1 MDKLKITVFADPVC
15 TWCWGTAP
23 IMRAIEYRY
32 GRGVQ
37 IEYVM
42 TGMVDDI
49 RTFSDR
55 RLHIGGEDIAL
66 SNRNLVTAWVEAS
79 KIHGMPVQEHGF
91 RLFDERHTSTIP
103 QCLAYIAVR
112 KLVGDENKEIAHR
125 YLRVIQQATAAEA
138 VRTSDLSTLAG
149 LAAVVGLAPE
159 EVSDKIES
167 AETKRIF
174 QEGRQLAAHYG
185 AETTPTFLLQF
196 RGKEH
201 LIQGYTTMEAI
212 ETEITRLTAGNIL
225 PANGD
230 KEQAKRL
237 EPTKENVAH
246 YLSCYGTA
254 FPVDVATAFA
264 IERHSGH
271 TALNIESYKH
281 LPDIIERLLIEE
293 EIAMTPFANSF
304 KIYKLKEER
313 TTTQSREREFAGTI

>member
-15 TWCWGTAP
+15 TWCWGTSP

-32 GRGVQ
+32 GKGVD

-55 RLHIGGEDIAL
+55 RLHIGGDDIAL

-91 RLFDERHTSTIP
+91 RLFDEQHTSTIS

-112 KLVGDENKEIAHR
+112 QLVGDENKEIAHR

-138 VRTSDLSTLAG
+138 VRTADISKLAG
-149 LAAVVGLAPE
+149 FAAVVGLSPD
-159 EVSDKIES
+159 EVRCKIES
-167 AETKRIF
+167 REVKRMF
-174 QEGRQLAAHYG
+174 QENRELAAHYG
-185 AETTPTFLLQF
+185 VDTTPTFLLQF
-196 RGKEH
+196 RGKE
-201 LIQGYTTMEAI
+201 LLVQGYTTMETLEA
-212 ETEITRLTAGNIL
+212 EITRLTGGNVL

-230 KEQAKRL
+230 KKMAKEL

-254 FPVDVATAFA
+254 FPVDIATAFEM
-264 IERHSGH
+264 ERNGGH
-271 TALNIESYKH
+271 TALNIESYKY
-281 LPDIIERLLIEE
+281 LPDIIEELIADE

-313 TTTQSREREFAGTI
+313 TTTQNREREFAGTM